1 MEWIS
6 VHDKLPENN
15 QRVIA
20 FIPENSVP
28 VPGDPTEV
36 ELKTI
41 KIVVFV
47 KDFYGE
53 HKQRHKN
60 STSDDFWSGDGLS
73 NHFFQEVTHWMPLPG
88 KPE

>member
-6 VHDKLPENN
+6 VLDKLPNNN

-20 FIPENSVP
+20 FIPENYVP
-28 VPGDPTEV
+28 VPGDPNEA
-36 ELKTI
+36 ELKPI
-41 KIVVFV
+41 KIVVFI
-47 KDFYGE
+47 KDFYGD
-53 HKQRHKN
+53 HKPRHKN

-88 KPE
+88 IPG